1 MPDMRTYPQKA
12 RERISASKIINRL
25 VKHIHGEIDMSPSQ
39 VQAARILLNKVLPD
53 LKSVEVAASVEV
65 GPPVYEMTDEQ
76 LLAIAAGALNVVPIQ
91 KNEKTVVEVQTIEPA
106 AKKKMV

>member
-1 MPDMRTYPQKA
+1 MTEIRTYPQRA
-12 RERISASKIINRL
+12 RERIVGTKIIDRL
-25 VKHIHGEIDMSPSQ
+25 MKHIHGEIDMSHSQ

-65 GPPVYEMTDEQ
+65 GPPVFEMTDEQ

-91 KNEKTVVEVQTIEPA
+91 PVEKTVKEVQAIKAPTNQA
-106 AKKKMV
+106 G